1 MLSAAVNDHVA
12 ELELLAGLDVQLVQL
27 VHGLLEVQGGLDGQ
41 VDGPSQGDEVGLRGV
56 YNRLFLALLFFV
68 LIVGGAVGARTVRAT
83 APTCSDVTF
92 KNILL
97 YIKHVHFSPHCQ
109 FMFRNFGR
117 RTIFQKQR
125 HENINL
131 IQLHCE

>member
-1 MLSAAVNDHVA
+1 MLSTAVNDHVA

-56 YNRLFLALLFFV
+56 YNRLFLAFLFFV

-117 RTIFQKQR
+117 RTIFQKPR

>member
-56 YNRLFLALLFFV
+56 YNRLFLALLFLV
-68 LIVGGAVGARTVRAT
+68 LIVGGAVRARTVRAT

-109 FMFRNFGR
+109 FMFRNFRR

-125 HENINL
+125 KKKI
-131 IQLHCE
+131 